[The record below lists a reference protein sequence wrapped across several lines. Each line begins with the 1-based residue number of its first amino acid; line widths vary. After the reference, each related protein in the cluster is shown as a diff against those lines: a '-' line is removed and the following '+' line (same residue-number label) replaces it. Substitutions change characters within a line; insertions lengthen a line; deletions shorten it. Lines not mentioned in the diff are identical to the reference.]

1 MGRFVL
7 RRLVQAVPT
16 LFGIMLLTFLLTR
29 VSPADPV
36 DIMVGGVTD
45 LTAQDREAIR
55 EAYGLNRPL
64 PFQFIEWTWGVVRLD
79 FGQSFFSHRP
89 AIQLI
94 AERIPNSL
102 QLAVAGLLVALAIG
116 VPLGVLAALFRGGP
130 VDHAIRVTSVL
141 LNAIPDFFLGLLFV
155 LVLGVQLRW
164 FPIGSMNV
172 VGESCGLCWDRVWH
186 MVGPVLLYANGG
198 IATYPRYL
206 RTEILEIL
214 GQDYVRTARSKGLR
228 ERAVVIGHVLRNALI
243 PIVSLFGGILTLVV
257 GGAVVVEQVFNWPG
271 LGRLLFEAA
280 NNKDYPVVQAAVVIG
295 SVLLLLSYVLRD
307 IAYAWVDPRI
317 KTR

>member
-29 VSPADPV
+29 LSPADPV
-36 DIMVGGVTD
+36 DILVGGVTD
-45 LTAQDREAIR
+45 LTAQDREALR

-64 PFQFIEWTWGVVRLD
+64 PLQFIEWSWGVVRLD

-130 VDHAIRVTSVL
+130 LDHAIRVTSVV

-172 VGESCGLCWDRVWH
+172 VGETCGLCWDRVWH

-206 RTEILEIL
+206 RT
-214 GQDYVRTARSKGLR
+214 
-228 ERAVVIGHVLRNALI
+228 
-243 PIVSLFGGILTLVV
+243 
-257 GGAVVVEQVFNWPG
+257 
-271 LGRLLFEAA
+271 
-280 NNKDYPVVQAAVVIG
+280 
-295 SVLLLLSYVLRD
+295 
-307 IAYAWVDPRI
+307 
-317 KTR
+317 